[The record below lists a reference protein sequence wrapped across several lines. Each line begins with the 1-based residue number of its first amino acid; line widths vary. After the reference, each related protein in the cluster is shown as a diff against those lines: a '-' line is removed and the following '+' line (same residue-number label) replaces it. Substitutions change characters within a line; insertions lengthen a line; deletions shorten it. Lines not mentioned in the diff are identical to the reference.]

1 MIILASGSPRR
12 QSLLA
17 HLGVSFEIDVSNL
30 DEVIPDGV
38 APKDAAEMMA
48 VDKARS
54 VAERHPDKLV
64 LAADTIVVLD
74 GTILGK
80 PDSPEEA
87 RRMLRSLSGRTHA
100 VYTGVALVGKD
111 SGREVVDHEKT
122 LVTFS
127 PLTDDEI
134 DEYVASG
141 SPFDKAGAY
150 GIQDDRGALFVC
162 SIEGDYYNVMGL
174 PVSKVY
180 RLARE
185 HFPDLRIF

>member
-48 VDKARS
+48 VGKARS
-54 VAERHPDKLV
+54 VAERHPDKMV

-100 VYTGVALVGKD
+100 VYTGVALVRRD

-127 PLTDDEI
+127 PLTGDEI